1 MPRTMTLPRMAQRSV
16 RPILQQGVRY
26 GPAINLVRS
35 AVTMARLM
43 ERLYVDRR
51 PFEQNKTNKMIPM
64 SLSRPSLPLQESAM
78 FTRAFGIGIVAAVLA
93 ALTLQAVGAGDKK
106 KFEIPKDA
114 IAGTV
119 KSVDEKG
126 AKFTIT
132 LKSDKDKTFTVD
144 AKTEFWG
151 PKGGDRGTGPKGLM
165 DEYMAKGYEIMVVPA
180 KDPTVA
186 KDVYLPNRKKAE
198 VKKDDKK

>member
-1 MPRTMTLPRMAQRSV
+1 MGMFYAPVGRTALP
-16 RPILQQGVRY
+16 
-26 GPAINLVRS
+26 
-35 AVTMARLM
+35 
-43 ERLYVDRR
+43 
-51 PFEQNKTNKMIPM
+51 NKISGTVLI
-64 SLSRPSLPLQESAM
+64 
-78 FTRAFGIGIVAAVLA
+78 LA
-93 ALTLQAVGAGDKK
+93 ALGQSVRAGDKK

-151 PKGGDRGTGPKGLM
+151 PKGGDRGTGPKGLA
-165 DEYMAKGYEIMVVPA
+165 DECMAKGYDIKVVPA
-180 KDPTVA
+180 KNLTVA
-186 KDVYLPNRKKAE
+186 KDVYLPNKNPK
-198 VKKDDKK
+198 

>member
-1 MPRTMTLPRMAQRSV
+1 
-16 RPILQQGVRY
+16 
-26 GPAINLVRS
+26 
-35 AVTMARLM
+35 
-43 ERLYVDRR
+43 
-51 PFEQNKTNKMIPM
+51 
-64 SLSRPSLPLQESAM
+64 M
-78 FTRAFGIGIVAAVLA
+78 FTRAFGVGIVAPLLV
-93 ALTLQAVGAGDKK
+93 ALSLQSVGAGDKK

-165 DEYMAKGYEIMVVPA
+165 DDCMAKGYEIKVVPA